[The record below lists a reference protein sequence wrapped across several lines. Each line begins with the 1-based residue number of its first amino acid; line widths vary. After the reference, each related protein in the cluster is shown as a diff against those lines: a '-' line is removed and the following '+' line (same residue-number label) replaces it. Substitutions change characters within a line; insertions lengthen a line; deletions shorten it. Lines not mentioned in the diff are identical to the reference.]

1 MTSIIQSVIF
11 NLHKWTIIK
20 AAQWIQ
26 EHEFKIKKIDITKNY
41 LRFRQIS
48 PERLKK
54 EGYIH
59 YITKKIDN
67 GIELIIAVKNNP
79 PINYNLRY

>member
-1 MTSIIQSVIF
+1 MSSIIQSVIF
-11 NLHKWTIIK
+11 NLHKWSNPSEKDLINAPRWSVIK

-26 EHEFKIKKIDITKNY
+26 EHEYKIKKVDITKNY

-54 EGYIH
+54 EGYIY
-59 YITKKIDN
+59 YIVKK
-67 GIELIIAVKNNP
+67 
-79 PINYNLRY
+79 